1 MTADMSHYEKMFP
14 WLWEN
19 DHDMIVHN
27 DFDGLFSASIM
38 SNFNNWNIIGFYDL
52 QNVWFSKEKNP
63 DDLRNAIW
71 VDLDISKPHLRSIGH
86 HIQELGG
93 SQQISASAPTSTS
106 TLTSTSALTSELTPH
121 LEQSFNPN
129 LLQGITH
136 SNFRRKYPLGTCHFM
151 MALKNISV
159 ENTDLKKYLLWHPDS
174 SWING
179 QNHRFYD
186 NVEYWIESFIDIP
199 LLAETIHQIN
209 DIDFEN
215 GIRNKLYTEIEKC
228 GFSKGGSYIES
239 HHLKCAGYQCSFNDP
254 IRLEDQIKKLLN
266 FINSTMGWNTPALP
280 SEYNKIVGKRNKMN
294 IHDLIGRHGNI
305 QNFIKDRDVFSY
317 SIPFKNSINFTTGI
331 DI

>member
-1 MTADMSHYEKMFP
+1 MTADMSYYEKMFP

-19 DHDMIVHN
+19 DHDMVVHN

-52 QNVWFSKEKNP
+52 QNVWYSKQKDL

-71 VDLDISKPHLRSIGH
+71 VDLDISKPHIRSIGH

-93 SQQISASAPTSTS
+93 SQIAPTPKP
-106 TLTSTSALTSELTPH
+106 TLTPTITSKTMPH
-121 LEQSFNPN
+121 LERSLNPN
-129 LLQGITH
+129 LLQSITH
-136 SNFRRKYPLGTCHFM
+136 SNFKRKYPLGTCHFI
-151 MALKNISV
+151 MALKNIQV

-179 QNHRFYD
+179 QKHRFYD

-209 DIDFEN
+209 DIEFEN
-215 GIRNKLYTEIEKC
+215 EIRDKLYSEIENC

-239 HHLKCAGYQCSFNDP
+239 HHLKCSGYQCSFNDP
-254 IRLEDQIKKLLN
+254 IRLEDKIKKLLN
-266 FINSTMGWNTPALP
+266 FINSTMRWNTPVLP
-280 SEYNKIVGKRNKMN
+280 SEYSKLVGKRNKMN
-294 IHDLIGRHGNI
+294 IHDLISRHGNI
-305 QNFIKDRDVFSY
+305 QNFIEDRDVFSY
-317 SIPFKNSINFTTGI
+317 SIPFKSSINFTTCI